1 MTNKNDDKTNDPTK
15 AAAEA
20 QTAHLS
26 GQAPGQRATA
36 PSSNPGNGNDG
47 EYQVGDLVTLEAEVT
62 AVSGDTLS
70 LSIARAPI
78 TSGVARDPKDG
89 GATLQLSRS
98 QVRKR

>member
-1 MTNKNDDKTNDPTK
+1 MTNKNDDKANDPTK

-26 GQAPGQRATA
+26 GQAPGQRAAATGDA
-36 PSSNPGNGNDG
+36 REGDG
-47 EYQVGDLVTLEAEVT
+47 EYKVGDRVTLEAEVT

-89 GATLQLSRS
+89 GATLQLSKS